1 MPRHSLHVFSA
12 AGLVPTDRPSRD
24 DIFGSVEFDYKLWL
38 NVLALVAFAA
48 LMYLTVRRGTTDPVC
63 GMRVDRA
70 RAVTATVGGRT
81 HHFCSEACRDTFLSE
96 RREAGAS
103 TLSAPAHG

>member
-1 MPRHSLHVFSA
+1 MTIRRFV
-12 AGLVPTDRPSRD
+12 GGTTGV
-24 DIFGSVEFDYKLWL
+24 
-38 NVLALVAFAA
+38 LVAPAETIKTRNTRFDGWICGVVVLVAPA
-48 LMYLTVRRGTTDPVC
+48 TVFVVLLEPDPVC